1 MSGLSRV
8 EVEGD
13 GSKFDLTMAEKDLVV
28 DLFKASGRDDITEE
42 SDSRIVES
50 LE

>member
-1 MSGLSRV
+1 MGGLSRV
-8 EVEGD
+8 EVEED
-13 GSKFDLTMAEKDLVV
+13 GGQFDLTMAEKDLVV
-28 DLFKASGRDDITEE
+28 DLFRASGRDEIAEE

>member
-1 MSGLSRV
+1 MGGLSRV

-13 GSKFDLTMAEKDLVV
+13 GGQFDLTMAEKYLVV
-28 DLFKASGRDDITEE
+28 DLCRASGRYEIAEE